1 MEDRFEQLVQKLE
14 KLAEETRSELRA
26 IDVRLTRIEAT
37 IITKADL
44 QESLNAMIKWVVGTA
59 VGLGIAAITV
69 MTFVLNNAVP
79 KPSAS
84 PANAPIVITLPAPEA
99 RR

>member
-1 MEDRFEQLVQKLE
+1 MEERVKKLE
-14 KLAEETRSELRA
+14 ELADATRSELRA

-37 IITKADL
+37 IVTKADL

-79 KPSAS
+79 KP
-84 PANAPIVITLPAPEA
+84 PANPATSPIVITLPAPTTG
-99 RR
+99 R